1 MAYLLFQLVWQR
13 CGSTDSMLLLSESNL
28 TWFVKSQVEVKLGI
42 FAKQAH
48 NWNSVMLLSK
58 QVLPFWRLNVVS
70 HLDAKTC
77 SVFSLVYVKN
87 RLD

>member
-1 MAYLLFQLVWQR
+1 MAYLLLQLVWQR

-28 TWFVKSQVEVKLGI
+28 TWFVKSQVELGI